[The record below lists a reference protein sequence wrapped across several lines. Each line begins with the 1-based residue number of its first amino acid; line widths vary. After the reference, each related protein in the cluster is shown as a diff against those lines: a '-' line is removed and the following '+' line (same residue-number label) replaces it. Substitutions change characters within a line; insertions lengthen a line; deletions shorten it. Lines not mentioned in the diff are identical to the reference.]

1 MTGLRVPDGCA
12 AGGPDPATAAWF
24 RDHPAQAVATAPP
37 SHDPVL
43 VDRIA
48 DLVRARGYDRIACFS
63 RDRFHALAVEILDLI
78 VSAQEAA
85 GETGSPD
92 VVTAG
97 EIADSRDGVL

>member
-1 MTGLRVPDGCA
+1 MTVLRVPDGCA

-24 RDHPAQAVATAPP
+24 RDHPAQAVAAAPP

-63 RDRFHALAVEILDLI
+63 RDRFHVLAVEILD
-78 VSAQEAA
+78 VVTAA
-85 GETGSPD
+85 GMPPD
-92 VVTAG
+92 AVVVVTAG
-97 EIADSRDGVL
+97 EIADSGDGVL